1 MTAKRSKISTRSAI
15 VRSGDRNSVT
25 MSGRCQVGDRPE
37 QEVDVMDLDPHG
49 CRLRGVTVGVTKV
62 EPLRIWLGPL
72 GPVAAH
78 LKWAKRGSVGIGFD
92 VPLDPDV
99 VEGLPKHAP
108 TSTVV
113 ALRRSSLR

>member
-1 MTAKRSKISTRSAI
+1 MAAKRSTISTRSEV

-25 MSGRCQVGDRPE
+25 MTGRCQVGDRPE
-37 QEVDVMDLDPHG
+37 QDVEVMDLDPHG
-49 CRLRGVTVGVTKV
+49 CRLRGVTVGVTKT
-62 EPLRIWLGPL
+62 EPLRIWLGPF

-92 VPLDPDV
+92 APLDAAVLDS
-99 VEGLPKHAP
+99 LPQDAP

-113 ALRRSSLR
+113 ALRRSSAR

>member
-1 MTAKRSKISTRSAI
+1 MTAKRSKISTRSET

-25 MSGRCQVGDRPE
+25 MNGRCQVGDRPE
-37 QEVDVMDLDPHG
+37 QDVDVMDLDPHG
-49 CRLRGVTVGVTKV
+49 CRLRGGTVGVTKT
-62 EPLRIWLGPL
+62 EPLKIWLGPF

-92 VPLDPDV
+92 EPLAPGV
-99 VEGLPKHAP
+99 VEGLPRDPP
-108 TSTVV
+108 TSSVV